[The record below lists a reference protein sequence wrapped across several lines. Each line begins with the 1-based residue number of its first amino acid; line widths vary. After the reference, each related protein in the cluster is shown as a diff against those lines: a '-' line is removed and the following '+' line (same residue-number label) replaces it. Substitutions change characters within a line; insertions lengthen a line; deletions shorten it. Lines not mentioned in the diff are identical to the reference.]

1 MWVSAL
7 QWSARD
13 SPTRFAGH
21 PEDMLMSMVQLG
33 GEDAQGSVDQDTLD
47 GLELCMAHELA
58 WVLELPVL
66 PAGQMAQG
74 PAPEAASTVSS
85 RALHSSPSS
94 QLSGN
99 SAEISL
105 RSCWVA
111 PTTDRNAHL
120 QLQESSTELS
130 GCQLL
135 HPAAHTVVNR
145 PTHHGERPVDAA
157 RMTGSGSSLASSML
171 FQEVRRHWSATVGA
185 KWPSPCARMKALVV
199 SGRSTIA
206 CDIHSRFDQAA
217 SLQCQLSEEIVQ
229 SAHE

>member
-1 MWVSAL
+1 
-7 QWSARD
+7 
-13 SPTRFAGH
+13 
-21 PEDMLMSMVQLG
+21 
-33 GEDAQGSVDQDTLD
+33 
-47 GLELCMAHELA
+47 
-58 WVLELPVL
+58 
-66 PAGQMAQG
+66 

-111 PTTDRNAHL
+111 PT
-120 QLQESSTELS
+120 LQESSTELS

-157 RMTGSGSSLASSML
+157 SELIGRTEGGIAL
-171 FQEVRRHWSATVGA
+171 RR
-185 KWPSPCARMKALVV
+185 
-199 SGRSTIA
+199 I
-206 CDIHSRFDQAA
+206 
-217 SLQCQLSEEIVQ
+217 
-229 SAHE
+229 